1 MNKIHFY
8 SFLGLACL
16 PLKVTAKPII
26 IDFNDSKVSMNSI
39 VETKTESKIPSNEN
53 PRSLSNIINEHAE
66 RNQISPAL
74 IKAVIQTESGYNG
87 NALSS
92 KGAIG
97 LMQVL
102 PSTANMYGSY
112 NLYEV
117 NDNITVG
124 TKHLAYLIK
133 KYKYLP
139 YALAA
144 YNAGEGNVDKY
155 NGIPPFAET
164 QSYVLKV
171 LKSYNRE
178 LDLATQVKQPVK
190 EIPLTDS
197 KVVADQPPKALIK
210 TKATAAPKVIFINL

>member
-1 MNKIHFY
+1 MTH
-8 SFLGLACL
+8 
-16 PLKVTAKPII
+16 
-26 IDFNDSKVSMNSI
+26 
-39 VETKTESKIPSNEN
+39 
-53 PRSLSNIINEHAE
+53 
-66 RNQISPAL
+66 
-74 IKAVIQTESGYNG
+74 IQ
-87 NALSS
+87 
-92 KGAIG
+92 
-97 LMQVL
+97 
-102 PSTANMYGSY
+102 
-112 NLYEV
+112 
-117 NDNITVG
+117 
-124 TKHLAYLIK
+124 